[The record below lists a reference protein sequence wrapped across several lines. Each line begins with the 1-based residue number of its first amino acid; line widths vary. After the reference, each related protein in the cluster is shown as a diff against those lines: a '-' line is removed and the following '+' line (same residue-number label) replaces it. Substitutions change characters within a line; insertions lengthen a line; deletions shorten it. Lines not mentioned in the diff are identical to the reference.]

1 VVPLGLVAAAGWLVK
16 QEEGAFLRKAKPSKD
31 LLYSKA
37 DRYPIYPRQL
47 DLPEVTLEHARFG
60 DPSSPDD
67 HHTHRGSPLGNNT
80 APRALGARPSA
91 IPDWLAQQ
99 PAKGGAAPT
108 ATSLAA
114 IPDFIPVAPPA
125 EPHFETVPEGAGFH
139 ITADEATKMDIK
151 AETVVFNGQVTMT
164 SPQFHLTSS
173 KLTIYLS
180 SDKKSFRLA
189 EAKGD
194 VKVQLTGV
202 PDEKK
207 YRGQSGMA
215 VYDPKKGTL
224 IMTDWPKIQGQGQEL
239 IAAEAS
245 TKVTLIPATGKMFT
259 EGRAQTRIA
268 RQLMAAEA
276 GRP

>member
-1 VVPLGLVAAAGWLVK
+1 
-16 QEEGAFLRKAKPSKD
+16 
-31 LLYSKA
+31 
-37 DRYPIYPRQL
+37 
-47 DLPEVTLEHARFG
+47 
-60 DPSSPDD
+60 
-67 HHTHRGSPLGNNT
+67 
-80 APRALGARPSA
+80 
-91 IPDWLAQQ
+91 
-99 PAKGGAAPT
+99 
-108 ATSLAA
+108 
-114 IPDFIPVAPPA
+114 
-125 EPHFETVPEGAGFH
+125 
-139 ITADEATKMDIK
+139 MDIK
-151 AETVVFNGQVTMT
+151 AETVVFNGKVNMS

-173 KLTIYLS
+173 QLTIYLS

-224 IMTDWPKIQGQGQEL
+224 IMTHWPKIQGQGQEL

-245 TKVTLIPATGKMFT
+245 TKVTLIPETGKMFT

-276 GRP
+276 GKP